1 MNFSNIK
8 KSNPILQKKKLFRER
23 NLFSCFKQNF
33 HDERNVIVSSFFTCA
48 LFYRA
53 LDSISEHGGWENLQH
68 EEYEFGDEYSDEY
81 RRNGNGLY
89 DNHVHMDDCEVFE
102 CGVAT
107 LGRKVIGAVRKF
119 GDR

>member
-1 MNFSNIK
+1 M
-8 KSNPILQKKKLFRER
+8 
-23 NLFSCFKQNF
+23 
-33 HDERNVIVSSFFTCA
+33 IVSSFFSCA

-81 RRNGNGLY
+81 KRNGNGLY
-89 DNHVHMDDCEVFE
+89 DNNVHMDDCEVFE
-102 CGVAT
+102 CGVAS
-107 LGRKVIGAVRKF
+107 LGRKVIGAVRNF

>member
-1 MNFSNIK
+1 MREIFSRA
-8 KSNPILQKKKLFRER
+8 LYFVG
-23 NLFSCFKQNF
+23 
-33 HDERNVIVSSFFTCA
+33 DERNVIVSSFFSCL

-53 LDSISEHGGWENLQH
+53 LESISENGGWENIQD
-68 EEYEFGDEYSDEY
+68 EEYDVGEDYRDEY

-89 DNHVHMDDCEVFE
+89 NNHVHMDDCEVFE